1 MRLTVLILTLV
12 GCQPADPPPQLP
24 QPTYQ
29 EWLDASDTAR
39 EIDAEREQ

>member
-1 MRLTVLILTLV
+1 MRIAWVTILWA
-12 GCQPADPPPQLP
+12 GCSQSADLPQLRP
-24 QPTYQ
+24 PTYQ